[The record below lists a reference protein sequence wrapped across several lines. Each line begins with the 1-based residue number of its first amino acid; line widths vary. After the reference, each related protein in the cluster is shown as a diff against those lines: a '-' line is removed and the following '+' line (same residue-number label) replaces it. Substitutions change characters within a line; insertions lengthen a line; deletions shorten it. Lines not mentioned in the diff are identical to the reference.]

1 MSLASPSMLRQR
13 LAGLREQ
20 RRAQRV
26 TAEDLGDRIRTAVNE
41 AIDAG
46 IPVTE
51 VAKLLDMDR
60 SSVYRTYVE
69 PKAA

>member
-1 MSLASPSMLRQR
+1 MLRQR